1 MSNWVSSLVV
11 RLLGLPVPT
20 PEMLDA
26 IDQAIREQ
34 AAEWAA

>member
-1 MSNWVSSLVV
+1 MSALLSSFVV

-34 AAEWAA
+34 AAEMAA